1 VNWDALGAIAE
12 LIGSLAVLA
21 TLVYLTFQIRNAREE
36 LKHTV
41 RKNNEAAQQEL
52 TLESVRNPILA
63 RAMAKAFEPG
73 NAPPTVAALQ
83 EAYDLE
89 IEEVIV
95 LNNYLAARLRLARA
109 TAESDLQFLEESAK
123 RGFERQFRSTFGAG
137 PGKVFF
143 SIFTERTAAEN
154 DSTTA
159 YLKKLIDG
167 A

>member
-21 TLVYLTFQIRNAREE
+21 TLVYLSFQIRNAREE

-41 RKNNEAAQQEL
+41 RQNNDAAQQEL
-52 TLESVRNPILA
+52 TLESVRNSTLV
-63 RAMAKAFEPG
+63 RAIAKTIDPVNPA
-73 NAPPTVAALQ
+73 PTVVALQ

-89 IEEVIV
+89 VEEVIV
-95 LNNYLAARLRLARA
+95 LHNYLAARLRLARA

-143 SIFTERTAAEN
+143 SIFAERTVAEN
-154 DSTTA
+154 DPITA